1 MKAETVTIGHQEVSG
16 TRMKATKGSLNR
28 RVGELA
34 GSSAFLMYLA
44 EAGNARL
51 SMSQAAF
58 FFLAATGAVRGTPL
72 TLFQIMEG
80 AGSEAL
86 ARSVK
91 NTYKV
96 FLEPTSRNPNG
107 LGWLTREL
115 NPDDEREKLFTLTPK
130 GEEVVRAALLALA
143 PLATANA

>member
-1 MKAETVTIGHQEVSG
+1 MTAETAMAARQATGA
-16 TRMKATKGSLNR
+16 TMKTSRSSLNR
-28 RVGELA
+28 HVGELA

-44 EAGNARL
+44 DAGNARL
-51 SMSQAAF
+51 SLSQAAF
-58 FFLAATGAVRGTPL
+58 FFLAATGAIRGVPL

-80 AGSEAL
+80 AGSDAL

-96 FLEPTSRNPNG
+96 FLEPSPRNPNG
-107 LGWLTREL
+107 LGWLTREI

-130 GEEVVRAALLALA
+130 GEEVVRAALLAMA
-143 PLATANA
+143 PLDRANA